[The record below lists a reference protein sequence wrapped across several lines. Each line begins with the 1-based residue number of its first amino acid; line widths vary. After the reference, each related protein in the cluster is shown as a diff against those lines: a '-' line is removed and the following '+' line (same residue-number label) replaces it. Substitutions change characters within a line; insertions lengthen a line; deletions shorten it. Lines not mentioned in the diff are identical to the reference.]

1 MKKYQKILVTAACAA
16 VLSGSV
22 LAAENTTA
30 LKDING
36 YWGKEAVQYF
46 YDNHY
51 VSGIGGAFKPND
63 DITREGAASILNN
76 LIGGDSPAVVDFK
89 DVTGRWSEKAIASV
103 VDKQIMKGYEDGSF
117 KPEKAI
123 TRQEFAVIA
132 YNYMN
137 YKGIGAEESAVDY
150 TDEKDVAPWAKK
162 AVDTLHATGYMTGAD
177 NMFRPMKNITRGEA
191 VNVLYRIL
199 TGNTKTQTEERTVET
214 RVFADITK
222 VYGSV
227 KKFADDGAMY
237 WQGGKLYVAVKNA
250 GNRAKLE
257 DAFRND
263 AGIAADTVIVR
274 KGSYSYNDYKKM
286 QADALAIYKE
296 KEEGEARV
304 EVDYLNEKVN
314 LYANPVSAST
324 AKKLKKALGNALVI
338 K

>member
-89 DVTGRWSEKAIASV
+89 DVTGRWSEKAIASM

-227 KKFADDGAMY
+227 KKFADDGAM
-237 WQGGKLYVAVKNA
+237 
-250 GNRAKLE
+250 
-257 DAFRND
+257 
-263 AGIAADTVIVR
+263 
-274 KGSYSYNDYKKM
+274 
-286 QADALAIYKE
+286 
-296 KEEGEARV
+296 
-304 EVDYLNEKVN
+304 
-314 LYANPVSAST
+314 
-324 AKKLKKALGNALVI
+324 
-338 K
+338 